1 MNIDEVYKT
10 IQFIV
15 RKNSTGGSIN
25 PDQFNLIINRGQM
38 TKFMRSYGNEQEY
51 QPGKPIPRIAFQIT
65 QSVTDELKAFIENGN
80 LILDEDGQVDYPDD
94 YVHAIPGLGYKTSVN
109 NANGIGTVL
118 KYVPIEIVDSQFEY
132 YRLSSNIV
140 NPTRTTPMCV
150 LKGSYMQFYPIN
162 IGPVFFPYLREP
174 RQALWAYTI
183 VNGRPVYDPA
193 NSVDLEWPDVNINS
207 IIALAVSY
215 IGISIKSE
223 EISNYANTEYQ
234 KGV

>member
-1 MNIDEVYKT
+1 MTIDDVYKT

-80 LILDEDGQVDYPDD
+80 LILDEDGQVHYPDD

-109 NANGIGTVL
+109 NASGIGSVL
-118 KYVPIEIVDSQFEY
+118 KYVPIEIVDKQFEY
-132 YRLSSNIV
+132 YRLSSQIV
-140 NPTRTTPMCV
+140 NPTRTTPICV
-150 LKGSYMQFYPIN
+150 LNSTSIQFYPIN
-162 IGPVFFPYLREP
+162 IGPIRFPYLRMP
-174 RQALWAYTI
+174 RTAVWGYTM
-183 VNGRPVYDPA
+183 VNGRPVYNA
-193 NSVDLEWPDVNINS
+193 ATSVDLEWPDVNINS

-215 IGISIKSE
+215 IGISIKDS
-223 EISNYANTEYQ
+223 EISGYASNTYNQ
-234 KGV
+234 GV

>member
-15 RKNSTGGSIN
+15 RKNSTGGSID
-25 PDQFNLIINRGQM
+25 PAQFNRIINRAQM

-51 QPGKPIPRIAFQIT
+51 MPGKPIPRIAFQIT

-80 LILDEDGQVDYPDD
+80 LILDSDGQVDYPDD

-109 NANGIGTVL
+109 NANGVGTVL

-150 LKGSYMQFYPIN
+150 FKGSYIQFYPKN

-174 RQALWAYTI
+174 RQAVWGYTI
-183 VNGRPVYDPA
+183 SSGRPVYDPTT
-193 NSVDLEWPDVNINS
+193 SVDLEWPDVNINS
-207 IIALAVSY
+207 IISLACGY
-215 IGISIKSE
+215 IGISIKDADVMG
-223 EISNYANTEYQ
+223 YATGTYNQ
-234 KGV
+234 GV

>member
-1 MNIDEVYKT
+1 MSIDEVYKT

-15 RKNSTGGSIN
+15 RKNSTGGLLD
-25 PDQFNLIINRGQM
+25 PDQFNRIINRAQM

-80 LILDEDGQVDYPDD
+80 LILDSDGQVDYPDD

-109 NANGIGTVL
+109 NSGGIGSTL

-132 YRLSSNIV
+132 YRLSSQIV

-150 LKGSYMQFYPIN
+150 FKGSFIQFYPNN

-174 RQALWAYTI
+174 RQALWDYTI
-183 VNGRPVYDPA
+183 VNGRPVYNA
-193 NSVDLEWPDVNINS
+193 ATSVDLEWPDVNINA
-207 IIALAVSY
+207 IIALACSY
-215 IGISIKSE
+215 IGISIQSDV
-223 EISNYANTEYQ
+223 ISQYASQTYQ
-234 KGV
+234 TGV